1 MANQIKSMNKLKEVL
16 RYQIEGKS
24 KREIS
29 KRTGLSRNTVEKYI
43 AVFESHPLSFK
54 ELLNQSDSE
63 LNAIVIQPVEQKPQW
78 DSLYALFPSMETDL
92 KRVGMTR
99 RLIWERY
106 KGESPDGV
114 QYSQFCEHFARFL
127 SRHKISYVF
136 EHKAGDKLMV
146 DFAGKKLHLVDPQTG
161 EQISVEFFVGILP
174 SSGYTFA
181 KACMSQQSADF
192 LSCLAD
198 NLDFI
203 GGVPSGI
210 VCDNLKPAVKKASK
224 YDPEINQSMSD
235 FGLHYNTAI
244 LPTRAYKPKDKALVE
259 NAVHILYA
267 RVFAPLHGKIFHTLT
282 HLNKAIGALV
292 DKHNQTLYQNR
303 ATSRFEQFESIER
316 ETLKPLPVQS
326 FELKKYQQARVH
338 PNCHVQLSED
348 KHHYSVPYQYV
359 GKQVRIAYN
368 KDVVEVFCNYDR
380 IATHSR
386 VITPHKYST
395 TESHLHPKHRYY
407 RSWSPEHFVREASL
421 IGSNL
426 ELVMNQILGQVK
438 HPEQGFKL
446 CQGVLMLAKKHGNE
460 RIEEAAG
467 ICLQYDY
474 ISYSRLEY
482 VLTLDIESL
491 LVEQNDNQAAPRIT
505 THENLRGPDYYQ

>member
-1 MANQIKSMNKLKEVL
+1 MANQILSMNKLKEVL

-63 LNAIVIQPVEQKPQW
+63 LNAIVMQPVEQKPQW

-106 KGESPDGV
+106 KEQSPDGV

-146 DFAGKKLHLVDPQTG
+146 DFCGKKLHLVDSQTG
-161 EQISVEFFVGILP
+161 EQIAVEVFVGILP

-181 KACMSQQSADF
+181 KACKSQQSADF
-192 LSCLAD
+192 LGCLAE

-210 VCDNLKPAVKKASK
+210 VSDNLKPAVHKASK
-224 YDPEINQSMSD
+224 YDPEINLSMAD
-235 FGLHYNTAI
+235 FGIHYNTAI
-244 LPTRAYKPKDKALVE
+244 LPTRAHKPKDKALVE
-259 NAVHILYA
+259 NAVHLLYL
-267 RVFAPLHGKIFHTLT
+267 RVYAPLYGKVFHTLT
-282 HLNKAIGALV
+282 DLNKAIGELV
-292 DKHNQTLYQNR
+292 DKHNRMKYQAR
-303 ATSRFEQFESIER
+303 STTRFEEFESIER
-316 ETLKPLPVQS
+316 EALKPLPVQI
-326 FELKKYQQARVH
+326 FELKTYQQARVH

-348 KHHYSVPYQYV
+348 KHHYSVPYQYIS
-359 GKQVRIAYN
+359 KQVRIAYSR
-368 KDVVEVFCNYDR
+368 DVVEIFCNYDR

-386 VITPHKYST
+386 VIAPHKYST
-395 TESHLHPKHRYY
+395 TESHLHPKHQYY
-407 RSWSPEHFVREASL
+407 RSWSPEHFVAEGIG
-421 IGSNL
+421 IGSNTTL
-426 ELVMNQILGQVK
+426 LIRQILGQSK
-438 HPEQGFKL
+438 HPEQSFKL

-474 ISYSRLEY
+474 VSYSRLEY

-491 LVEQNDNQAAPRIT
+491 LAGENDNQTAPQIT
-505 THENLRGPDYYQ
+505 SHENLRGPDYYQ